1 MNDVRVL
8 LAIGKIQD
16 ERELFKKKKIIEYNL
31 IFRNGFLQAG
41 ALIIAV
47 HIGSLLLIYCEITDL
62 RKRVYIG
69 QNLHSQLANDVKE
82 IVLKIV
88 FFLHKN

>member
-1 MNDVRVL
+1 MDVRVL

-16 ERELFKKKKIIEYNL
+16 ERELFQNNKKIIEYNL

-47 HIGSLLLIYCEITDL
+47 HIGSLFWLFCLFI
-62 RKRVYIG
+62 
-69 QNLHSQLANDVKE
+69 VK
-82 IVLKIV
+82 
-88 FFLHKN
+88 

>member
-1 MNDVRVL
+1 MDVRVL

-16 ERELFKKKKIIEYNL
+16 ERELFQNNKKIIEYNL

-47 HIGSLLLIYCEITDL
+47 HIESLLLIYCEITD
-62 RKRVYIG
+62 
-69 QNLHSQLANDVKE
+69 
-82 IVLKIV
+82 
-88 FFLHKN
+88 

>member
-1 MNDVRVL
+1 MDVRVL

-16 ERELFKKKKIIEYNL
+16 ERELFQNNKKIIEYNL

-47 HIGSLLLIYCEITDL
+47 HIGSL
-62 RKRVYIG
+62 
-69 QNLHSQLANDVKE
+69 
-82 IVLKIV
+82 
-88 FFLHKN
+88 F